1 MIFEW
6 HIGVCTRYESA
17 EVEDRHHDERVARR
31 RGDDDEWDSIPTTKT
46 LLLVLPHESSA
57 RCRHA
62 ARNS

>member
-6 HIGVCTRYESA
+6 HIGVFTRYESA

-31 RGDDDEWDSIPTTKT
+31 RGDEWDSIPTTKT

-62 ARNS
+62 APRNS